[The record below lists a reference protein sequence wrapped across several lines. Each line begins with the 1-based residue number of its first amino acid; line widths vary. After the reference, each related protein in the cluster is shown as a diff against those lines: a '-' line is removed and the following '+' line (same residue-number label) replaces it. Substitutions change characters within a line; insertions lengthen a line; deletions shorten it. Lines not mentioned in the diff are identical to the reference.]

1 MVDQSRWE
9 GLWAHDQLSQ
19 EMGADRVLYGFSEVP
34 LRYAP
39 TYKYARQA
47 VAPRRIAR
55 GIQKA
60 RRYTTGGPSPSPLKG
75 FSPLKKAFGAEA
87 AAGASTAAPTPEQLP
102 ASPPAA
108 VATPAAAAAAL
119 SIATPA
125 AAPADAAVAVEAAG
139 GRRPYDDEKNRVPSW
154 CDRVLWRSLPAPWP
168 SRTALVGCSAGA
180 VDDAAAAFAS
190 SDHAPVYSVLE
201 LELPLL
207 PPPILHHCTLY
218 ISKLQLYRQRAPPSG
233 AGRRDSEIEPAQNLT
248 ARTKVGKGVPLPVAG
263 NKLQNLPPQL
273 TVFAHMLALHRLL
286 PEPPQL
292 SAALTAAGAAATNIV
307 IGPMLAQ
314 REFLQTQHLHLRA
327 VSLAGS
333 KPHVVGHAAVS
344 LAPAA
349 HGAPL
354 EFDAVVER
362 HGVPAGFNLR
372 GSVLI
377 VYTKDLPE
385 GLSREPSSS
394 RLGDR
399 RPSLGRANS
408 GPGRLSASA
417 SHRKSKAPAGV
428 PGLPLVAAGVRS
440 ATPPDA
446 VVEGEE
452 ALWA

>member
-1 MVDQSRWE
+1 M
-9 GLWAHDQLSQ
+9 
-19 EMGADRVLYGFSEVP
+19 
-34 LRYAP
+34 
-39 TYKYARQA
+39 
-47 VAPRRIAR
+47 
-55 GIQKA
+55 
-60 RRYTTGGPSPSPLKG
+60 
-75 FSPLKKAFGAEA
+75 
-87 AAGASTAAPTPEQLP
+87 
-102 ASPPAA
+102 
-108 VATPAAAAAAL
+108 
-119 SIATPA
+119 
-125 AAPADAAVAVEAAG
+125 
-139 GRRPYDDEKNRVPSW
+139 PSW

-292 SAALTAAGAAATNIV
+292 SATLTAAGAAATNIV

-362 HGVPAGFNLR
+362 HGVAAGFNLR

-385 GLSREPSSS
+385 GLSRSP
-394 RLGDR
+394 R
-399 RPSLGRANS
+399 RR
-408 GPGRLSASA
+408 ASA
-417 SHRKSKAPAGV
+417 TAARRSAGRIGPRPAFRERLAPEVEGARRV
-428 PGLPLVAAGVRS
+428 PGLPLVAAGVRGD
-440 ATPPDA
+440 AADA
-446 VVEGEE
+446 VVEGEGRCGRE
-452 ALWA
+452 